1 MAQKLVTDPWGNPA
15 VEREGLSALRIMGPM
30 GDTKVLYEPASQ
42 EQVDAVCAKILELHA
57 QGFSAFAFTAGDK
70 VGELVRPSKS
80 NGEWKASV
88 AEYERV
94 VMAPQMAG
102 GAR

>member
-1 MAQKLVTDPWGNPA
+1 MAQKFVTDPWGIPA

-42 EQVDAVCAKILELHA
+42 EQVDEVCKRILELHQ
-57 QGFSAFAFTAGDK
+57 QGFSAFAFKPGDQT
-70 VGELVRPSKS
+70 GELVRPSIA
-80 NGEWKASV
+80 NNEWRASV